1 MPALQYDEGGE
12 QCILAVEMRIERRLR
27 HRRLSRDRVHAGRAI
42 ALFHEDLAGGRED
55 LTKLDVA
62 AVAYRNGS
70 RCDHGTFY
78 LGMRG
83 HPDSGPRSSDSTLLP
98 N

>member
-12 QCILAVEMRIERRLR
+12 KGILAVEMRIERRLR
-27 HRRLSRDRVHAGRAI
+27 PRRLSRDRVHAGRAI

-55 LTKLDVA
+55 LANLDVA
-62 AVAYRNGS
+62 AVADRNGS
-70 RCDHGTFY
+70 RCGYGTFH
-78 LGMRG
+78 LGVRG
-83 HPDSGPRSSDSTLLP
+83 HPNSNPPSSDSTFLP